1 MFRIFSAGEK
11 TAWKLKC
18 HQKVTFQ
25 KSVWKI
31 CWVTSCLGVVVG
43 DYSFMRHDL
52 AAAAATK
59 LFQLVMYCIFLV
71 YAFHEK
77 SYKKEAIN
85 NSFFTLYL
93 YWPKDSH
100 LLNRVHDFK
109 KNHVWLVIPRLWY
122 HPNTAY
128 LKYRHT
134 YVTATEN
141 VAANVDFILL
151 GKIEQGRLSPNMVL
165 YLRLVSTRI
174 VSLLSF
180 ENIFNVTLSRGS
192 SSSRNMKD
200 SL

>member
-1 MFRIFSAGEK
+1 MPFSWINFKKQQRRKEQNFLTIGKELPTCRDKVFLQGRILKLEFWFDNAFVVPGETWSSSIAIFMFRIFSAGEK

-77 SYKKEAIN
+77 SYKKEATN

-109 KNHVWLVIPRLWY
+109 IIINHLI
-122 HPNTAY
+122 
-128 LKYRHT
+128 
-134 YVTATEN
+134 
-141 VAANVDFILL
+141 FIA
-151 GKIEQGRLSPNMVL
+151 
-165 YLRLVSTRI
+165 LVSLQTNE
-174 VSLLSF
+174 LCP
-180 ENIFNVTLSRGS
+180 
-192 SSSRNMKD
+192 
-200 SL
+200 